1 MGTEL
6 RKLLDDAK
14 GTTEHV
20 IAIVLDIR
28 GFTPFCK
35 EIGESL
41 DIANFLKRVYIR
53 IIDEYFPKAA
63 FYKPTGD
70 GLLIVVRYDETSPKD
85 TVASIMEKCL
95 KLVKDFGTL
104 TEGDDRIYFPTP
116 DKIGIG
122 VSRGTACCI
131 SSGEEI
137 VDYSGKVLNL
147 ASRLNDFARP
157 SGIVFDSSLG
167 LSLLPKEMQGLFLC
181 ENVSVRGIAED
192 KLMPVW
198 FTKQYTI
205 IPSSRKQPLKEPE
218 WFVGSIS
225 HSYRKLKEAHASG
238 LDFFSLELINKPLDE
253 KRIVL
258 DIRCEVDERIVG
270 FTLDTTSK
278 GLHYL
283 DEGRKYYLKLEYP
296 VLMEQLGKLRLTDN
310 TIVKFEVRH
319 PVAQKNA

>member
-1 MGTEL
+1 MNSEL
-6 RKLLDDAK
+6 RKLLENAK
-14 GTTEHV
+14 GGTEHI

-70 GLLIVVRYDETSPKD
+70 GLLIVIRYDETSPKD
-85 TVASIMEKCL
+85 TVASTMENCL
-95 KLVKDFGTL
+95 KLVQGFGTL
-104 TEGDDRIYFPTP
+104 REGDDRIYFPTP
-116 DKIGIG
+116 DQIGIG

-131 SSGEEI
+131 SSGETI

-167 LSLLPKEMQGLFLC
+167 LSLLPKEMQELFLC

-192 KLMPVW
+192 KLMPIY
-198 FTKQYTI
+198 FTKEYTI
-205 IPSSRKQPLKEPE
+205 IPPERKVPLKEPKWQVLTCQE
-218 WFVGSIS
+218 PF
-225 HSYRKLKEAHASG
+225 KTLKEVHG
-238 LDFFSLELINKPLDE
+238 GGTTDYTMEIDKPLDE
-253 KRIVL
+253 KQ
-258 DIRCEVDERIVG
+258 IRVELTYKTSTGEKVI
-270 FTLDTTSK
+270 FLSTISK
-278 GLHYL
+278 GVRYRNI
-283 DEGRKYYLKLEYP
+283 GRKHYVSIAYP
-296 VLMEQLGKLRLTDN
+296 VLIEELSRRKLGDD
-310 TIVKFEVRH
+310 TIVNFEISY
-319 PVAQKNA
+319 PAAKKNA